1 MHPPSISVTIKQP
14 LATDTGIDFGSYTIQ
29 KYGHDINVF
38 GGFESANFTISDVP
52 LDIEDWLYRGL
63 GADIKVY
70 SDALTSCW
78 EGFVNIIKAQ
88 VGALT
93 ITIGPLMDMANRVA
107 VMYNGVEN
115 VEYPAITIGQ
125 VRTTEKND
133 TTSQGKYGILPK
145 ILSASDCTT
154 EEADGYAGTYLDKKK
169 NPKIS
174 QDWSST
180 KKGTPQLELD
190 CLGYQYWLDFPYDDS
205 TVGDQSA
212 RLQIID
218 ILAATPNI
226 AWLVFDTNHI
236 DPDGD
241 SDIVATVQEN
251 DNQTGLSKIKSITSF
266 GDSVYNRW
274 LFGVYEDF
282 KAYYYQAPTEVEY
295 RQNLGDASNR
305 IYTPAGGLVYPWNI
319 RPGKWIEYADILIG
333 EAIPA
338 DLNNSMRFQFIESVK
353 YTAPWGLQLKGGE
366 VDTLAQRMAQFG
378 LGGTS

>member
-14 LATDTGIDFGSYTIQ
+14 LTTDTGIDFGSYTIQ
-29 KYGHDINVF
+29 KYSHDINVF

-93 ITIGPLMDMANRVA
+93 ITIGPLMDMANCVA

-145 ILSASDCTT
+145 VLSASDCTT

-241 SDIVATVQEN
+241 SDIVATIQEN

-274 LFGVYEDF
+274 LFGV
-282 KAYYYQAPTEVEY
+282 
-295 RQNLGDASNR
+295 
-305 IYTPAGGLVYPWNI
+305 
-319 RPGKWIEYADILIG
+319 
-333 EAIPA
+333 
-338 DLNNSMRFQFIESVK
+338 
-353 YTAPWGLQLKGGE
+353 
-366 VDTLAQRMAQFG
+366 
-378 LGGTS
+378 